1 MTVHNKA
8 LSQWLSE
15 RFFFIKQQG
24 GQKVYWDSVS
34 GVRSLTFQHLIEHL
48 IQQGLKHDGDPI
60 SVGKSIID
68 HTYFRPIVLDE
79 IYLPAEES
87 VVCVSGNWHPNSWET
102 PKVKP
107 NAGIDPTPFVE
118 HLTRMLGSQ
127 EKADYVID
135 MLAYRYQKPDFTVD
149 AKPHVAFF
157 FYGEVGGMGK
167 SLFAETLTH
176 VFGESAVRRVIDQ
189 TALTSM
195 SAVDIWTR
203 TWTIVEEVDVKKG
216 STDYNS
222 LKTMIGGSS
231 FHAARKGEHFRR
243 HETPAQLVML
253 SNHAPNFIEPNDRR
267 FFISKWMTHFESQ
280 HEKDTYFREYIA
292 WLNKDG
298 YQAIAGLLE
307 QRDISHVSVESAAMM
322 TEEKRAVTSL
332 MIDPVVEEIKLRVEA
347 ECDRVCFTADSFKGL
362 FEQHN
367 ISRNAQPYK
376 LAEAGLTRTPKKRY
390 KNKSR
395 EFWLRSGWCLL
406 ARNGRPTVLRRQNC
420 HIESRL
426 EEDQGYQ
433 LALKGFEAQDHDHE
447 YE

>member
-8 LSQWLSE
+8 LSQWLSN
-15 RFFFIKQQG
+15 RFFYVKTQS

-48 IQQGLKHDGDPI
+48 IQQGLKHDGNPI
-60 SVGKSIID
+60 PVGKSIVD
-68 HTYFRPIVLDE
+68 HTYFRPVVLDE
-79 IYLPAEES
+79 IYWPSADP
-87 VVCVSGNWHPNSWET
+87 VVCVEGNWHPNSWET

-107 NAGIDPTPFVE
+107 NVGIDPSPFIE

-127 EKADYVID
+127 DKADYVMD

-157 FYGEVGGMGK
+157 FYGAVGGMGK

-280 HEKDTYFREYIA
+280 QAKDEYFREYIA
-292 WLNKDG
+292 WLNRDG

-307 QRDISHVSVESAAMM
+307 QRDISQVSVESAAMM
-322 TEEKRAVTSL
+322 TDEKMAVTSL
-332 MIDPVVEEIKLRVEA
+332 MSDPVVEEIKLTLEA
-347 ECDRVCFTADSFKGL
+347 EPDRVCFTAVSFFVL
-362 FEQHN
+362 FEEHK
-367 ISRNAQPYK
+367 ISKLAQRYK
-376 LAEAGLTRTPKKRY
+376 LSEADLHQTPKKRY
-390 KNKSR
+390 HNRVK
-395 EFWLRSGWCLL
+395 EFWLRPGW
-406 ARNGRPTVLRRQNC
+406 
-420 HIESRL
+420 RL
-426 EEDQGYQ
+426 EAVNGKKPRLLNDNLQLEKLLEDDEGYQ
-433 LALKGFEAQDHDHE
+433 AEFTLVQH
-447 YE
+447 

>member
-1 MTVHNKA
+1 
-8 LSQWLSE
+8 
-15 RFFFIKQQG
+15 
-24 GQKVYWDSVS
+24 
-34 GVRSLTFQHLIEHL
+34 
-48 IQQGLKHDGDPI
+48 
-60 SVGKSIID
+60 
-68 HTYFRPIVLDE
+68 LDE
-79 IYLPAEES
+79 IYWPAADP
-87 VVCVSGNWHPNSWET
+87 VVCVEGNWHPNSWET

-107 NAGIDPTPFVE
+107 NVGIDPSPFIE

-127 EKADYVID
+127 DKADYVMD

-157 FYGEVGGMGK
+157 FYGAVGGMGK

-280 HEKDTYFREYIA
+280 QAKDEYFREYIA
-292 WLNKDG
+292 WLNRDG
-298 YQAIAGLLE
+298 YEAIAGLLE
-307 QRDISHVSVESAAMM
+307 QRDIRHVSVESAAMM
-322 TEEKRAVTSL
+322 TEEKRAVVSL
-332 MIDPVVEEIKLRVEA
+332 VTDPVVEEIKLTLEA
-347 ECDRVCFTADSFKGL
+347 EPDTVCFTAETFYGL
-362 FEQHN
+362 FDAHK
-367 ISRNAQPYK
+367 ISKAAQRYK
-376 LAEAGLTRTPKKRY
+376 LSEAGLHQTQRKRY
-390 KNKSR
+390 QNRVK
-395 EFWLRSGWCLL
+395 EFWLRPGWRLE
-406 ARNGRPTVLRRQNC
+406 AVNGRKPRLLNDNLQ
-420 HIESRL
+420 IEKLL
-426 EEDQGYQ
+426 EDDGGYQ
-433 LALKGFEAQDHDHE
+433 AEFKFG
-447 YE
+447 

>member
-1 MTVHNKA
+1 MTAHNKF

-24 GQKVYWDSVS
+24 GQRVYWDSVS

-102 PKVKP
+102 PKVRP
-107 NAGIDPTPFVE
+107 NAGIDPSPFVE
-118 HLTRMLGSQ
+118 HLIRMLGSKD
-127 EKADYVID
+127 KADYVID

-157 FYGEVGGMGK
+157 LYGEVGGMGK

-280 HEKDTYFREYIA
+280 EAKDAYFREYIS
-292 WLNKDG
+292 WLHKDG

-322 TEEKRAVTSL
+322 TQEKMAVTSL
-332 MIDPVVEEIKLRVEA
+332 MTDPVVEEIKLTLDAEA
-347 ECDRVCFTADSFKGL
+347 DTVCFTADTFVVL
-362 FEQHN
+362 FEEHKL
-367 ISRNAQPYK
+367 SKLAQRYK
-376 LAEAGLTRTPKKRY
+376 LSEAGLQQTAKKRY
-390 KNKSR
+390 QNRVK
-395 EFWLRSGWCLL
+395 EFWLRPGW
-406 ARNGRPTVLRRQNC
+406 
-420 HIESRL
+420 RL
-426 EEDQGYQ
+426 EAVNGKKPKLFNDDAQLEKLLEDDAGYIAEFR
-433 LALKGFEAQDHDHE
+433 LFPREN
-447 YE
+447 